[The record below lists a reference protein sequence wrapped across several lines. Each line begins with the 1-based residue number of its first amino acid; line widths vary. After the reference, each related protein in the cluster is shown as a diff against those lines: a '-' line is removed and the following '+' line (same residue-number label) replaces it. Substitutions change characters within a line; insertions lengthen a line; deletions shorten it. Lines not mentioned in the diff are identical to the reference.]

1 MNRIAFACL
10 WFFVFTIPWEMSL
23 QLGTGIGSIG
33 RVAGFVAL
41 VAGVWAV
48 GVCGRVRRIGWFQVL
63 ALAFLLLVTASIFWT
78 ADPVESPH
86 IIRVYYQSM
95 WVLWLVWEF
104 GQSARRISQLRT
116 AFVLGECVAVAL
128 TVQTFLNERIV
139 EHAKEAR
146 FAAQGWDWNDLAIML
161 VLGVPLACSMAVK
174 SERLWERWLG
184 RSALLL
190 SIIGILLTSSRTGL
204 VGLAVAL
211 LTIPLLRP
219 RFSGSAKLLGLPV
232 AAAALY
238 AIAVWLP
245 AQTFQRLGTTLDE
258 ATSGTMDYRLS
269 IWKVGLLAFPEHWFV
284 GLGAG
289 AWIAGTG
296 NFYSPHNTYLQ
307 ILVEEGIVGFT
318 LYLLLL
324 LFAGRAIYLGKGGM
338 RVASAMLLSSFM
350 VCTFAIHWAQ
360 LPATWFVLAWI
371 VAQGHVEGA
380 AEPTSL
386 SREVGRHLP
395 VNDGAAVASGWN

>member
-10 WFFVFTIPWEMSL
+10 WFYVFTIPWEMSL

-41 VAGVWAV
+41 AAGVWAV
-48 GVCGRVRRIGWFQVL
+48 GACGRVRRLGWFQVL
-63 ALAFLLLVTASIFWT
+63 ALTFLLLVTASIFWT

-190 SIIGILLTSSRTGL
+190 SILGILLTSSRTGL

-324 LFAGRAIYLGKGGM
+324 LFAGRAIYLGKGGNADCF
-338 RVASAMLLSSFM
+338 RDATKFVPGLHLCNPLGTIACYL
-350 VCTFAIHWAQ
+350 VCTCLDRRAGPCRRRCRAHIS
-360 LPATWFVLAWI
+360 
-371 VAQGHVEGA
+371 E
-380 AEPTSL
+380 S
-386 SREVGRHLP
+386 
-395 VNDGAAVASGWN
+395 